1 MLLSFCN
8 NKLKKLA
15 EQEKERVKR
24 LGPVCAKKFQQ
35 RASELLAA
43 KCLEDLRKHH
53 PARIHELSGDLKGSL
68 SADLKHPLRLIFQP
82 RDDLPR
88 KPDGGLDW
96 NAVTEI
102 EITEITDTHG

>member
-1 MLLSFCN
+1 MLLSFRN

-35 RASELLAA
+35 RVSELLAA
-43 KCLEDLRKHH
+43 KCLEDLRNHP

-82 RDDLPR
+82 RGGSPR

-96 NAVTEI
+96 NAVT
-102 EITEITDTHG
+102 